1 MNLAVNISGDVT
13 PRVAML
19 MKMLSGARRVEMVR
33 AAGVEVQE
41 VTREHV
47 AALRRKAGSLADAKG
62 APTTGFYQAAAQEVG
77 GPAALSASSDKAVLT
92 ITAKGFIRAFR
103 DVEVKPRSA
112 KYLAIPIAR
121 EAFGR
126 RAAR

>member
-33 AAGVEVQE
+33 AAGVEMQE

-77 GPAALSASSDKAVLT
+77 GPAERIAAVICSKRGVWSSPLMKQS
-92 ITAKGFIRAFR
+92 FR
-103 DVEVKPRSA
+103 ES
-112 KYLAIPIAR
+112 
-121 EAFGR
+121 
-126 RAAR
+126 